1 MENGLITILE
11 EIYSKVR
18 SFEKT
23 MDGTYESLEKLVAAS
38 GKLHYPTVAFLI
50 YSRYV
55 DLFNF
60 ELIEDEADIA
70 ISISQATHSNVDGI
84 LKVWNELKEL
94 SPHSMLLVEMLRK
107 YDLHS
112 FQNEKNDKI
121 IGEFINHQYLFY
133 SDWETVLD
141 DDNSG
146 HVTSYHIIDSCKQKI
161 GIDTGGSIL
170 VSVDHRKVLENLLN
184 QVNVN
189 QKMFFCKCEPYS
201 LEIRIAT
208 LFLGHYH
215 NCQFVEN
222 DTEELFPF
230 DEARF
235 DGLYYMRTRKRETS
249 ILSLSKLLFY
259 VAENGFCVA
268 FNQSRDT
275 VDAMFYEY
283 EIPLMLDSV
292 GNLVIV
298 CKKVRDIRED
308 VRYGCYW
315 LNTEADGNFWK
326 DKMETLIKNDGSDY
340 NSFLLLKKDDFR
352 YATNK
357 IDFHSI
363 RRPKDQM
370 DFVWRKVSD
379 IISISDSEQLV
390 ENSKFEYQKIIRY
403 EELSENPFNVKA
415 DESKYLH
422 ADVLKG
428 LESNK
433 LVEEF
438 QIERLDEHDYDF
450 FIPTKYARIFGDT
463 YRHFVDTDET
473 HTFEKMLA
481 CRLVITPSLLYSHD
495 RVLRVFASK
504 EHPIC
509 ILKYYFIDEEEMGF
523 SCQSQVDV
531 ITINPDY
538 DENFIIYQLIKGND
552 HKGHILVAP
561 TREEQHTYYI
571 NKRLEYVAQFQPAI
585 DEMEDEVLNTIATS
599 DSNISEIG
607 LKNFRKYSNLNKL
620 QLGGIT
626 ILVGGNNSGKS
637 TIVKG
642 LLLAIDNIKSLVP
655 QDVRMLDGGRQ
666 LYFQLDANNIHDTHI
681 GTFNRVYSHNSQN
694 SENGKREMFF
704 SVKLSHFLI
713 GLMISPKEKD
723 DNTNVPIISITLGD
737 KKRGIS
743 FFFDYVHGT
752 TSVNFSTASESICRN
767 YKLNPEVIFKH
778 NMNVISSLVR
788 GVADDIKNDTS
799 DESGDSQSLK
809 GKIGSLIE
817 IAKELDCIITNT
829 QVEYIY
835 AHGIN
840 QKILF
845 NYNDHNDYMAITL
858 RDLKNEKLSNVEKSF
873 IQEWM
878 KNFGIGTDYDI
889 SSIGGEAYSIQIKNI
904 NGNMVH
910 LADMGMGANQVLIL
924 IFRLAIIIHRQRMR
938 GNVPYKPTVVVEE
951 PEQNM
956 HPAFQSKLATLFYE
970 MHKNY
975 GVNFIVETHSEYLV
989 RHAQVITARLF
1000 KSGDDVSPFKVYYFT
1015 GDSNTPCYDMGFQK
1029 NGKFERQFGLGFFN
1043 VADDEAMELF
1053 DLDDED

>member
-94 SPHSMLLVEMLRK
+94 SHHSMLLMELLRK

-112 FQNEKNDKI
+112 FQNEKNDMI
-121 IGEFINHQYLFY
+121 IAEFINHKYLFGYDY
-133 SDWETVLD
+133 SRHLEFED
-141 DDNSG
+141 DDDYEKIA
-146 HVTSYHIIDSCKQKI
+146 YHIIDSCKQHI
-161 GIDTGGSIL
+161 GIDMVGKLL
-170 VSVDHRKVLENLLN
+170 VSVEHCTILENLLN
-184 QVNVN
+184 HVKSD
-189 QKMFFCKCEPYS
+189 QKMIFCKCEKFS
-201 LEIRIAT
+201 LEIRIAI
-208 LFLGHYH
+208 LFLDCYH
-215 NCQFVEN
+215 DCQFVEN
-222 DTEELFPF
+222 ETDELFPF
-230 DEARF
+230 EEARF
-235 DGLYYMRTRKRETS
+235 DGLYYMRARDTS
-249 ILSLSKLLFY
+249 VLSLSKLLPY
-259 VAENGFCVA
+259 VMNNGFCVA
-268 FNQSRDT
+268 FNQSRDR
-275 VDAMFYEY
+275 VDEVFFEN
-283 EIPLMLDSV
+283 EIPLMIDTLEK
-292 GNLVIV
+292 LVVV
-298 CKKVRDIRED
+298 CKKVED
-308 VRYGCYW
+308 KDENVRYARFG
-315 LNTEADGNFWK
+315 LNDYTAEEADYWEEK
-326 DKMETLIKNDGSDY
+326 LSTLIKNNGSDY
-340 NSFLLLKKDDFR
+340 ESFLIMKKDDFR
-352 YATNK
+352 YATK
-357 IDFHSI
+357 EVGFDYI
-363 RRPKDQM
+363 RRALDQM
-370 DFVWRKVSD
+370 DFVWRNVAD
-379 IISISDSEQLV
+379 IITKPNSEQLV
-390 ENSKFEYQKIIRY
+390 SNPYFDDQKIIRFGD
-403 EELSENPFNVKA
+403 LSNNPFKIKVDDWKYLSIIKEDKEDIQNKVV
-415 DESKYLH
+415 EECRITRSGSNFYNFSIPSKYKT
-422 ADVLKG
+422 VF
-428 LESNK
+428 
-433 LVEEF
+433 V
-438 QIERLDEHDYDF
+438 
-450 FIPTKYARIFGDT
+450 DT
-463 YRHFVDTDET
+463 YRKFLSTEKT
-473 HTFEKMLA
+473 RTFDKMLT
-481 CRLVITPSLLYSHD
+481 CRLVTKPSILYNNFNQL
-495 RVLRVFASK
+495 LRVSASK
-504 EHPIC
+504 AHPVC
-509 ILKYYFIDEEEMGF
+509 IQKYNFHCEEWGWECR
-523 SCQSQVDV
+523 SAVDV
-531 ITINPDY
+531 IEISPDY

-561 TREEQHTYYI
+561 TKEEQHTYYI

-607 LKNFRKYSNLNKL
+607 LKNFRKFSNLNLL

-723 DNTNVPIISITLGD
+723 DNTNVPIISITLDD

-743 FFFDYVHGT
+743 FSFDYAHGT

-788 GVADDIKNDTS
+788 GIADDIKNDTS

-817 IAKELDCIITNT
+817 IAKELDYIITNT

-840 QKILF
+840 QKILY

-858 RDLKNEKLSNVEKSF
+858 RDLKNEKLSNFEKSF

-878 KNFGIGTDYDI
+878 GNFGIGTDYDI

-910 LADMGMGANQVLIL
+910 LADMGMGTNQVLIL

-938 GNVPYKPTVVVEE
+938 GNVPYKPTVIVEE

-956 HPAFQSKLATLFYE
+956 HPAFQSKLAMLFYE
-970 MHKNY
+970 MHKTY
-975 GVNFIVETHSEYLV
+975 GIKFIVETHSEYLV
-989 RHAQVITARLF
+989 RRTQVIVGAERYDTEEDLN
-1000 KSGDDVSPFKVYYFT
+1000 KKNVFKVYYFPT
-1015 GDSNTPCYDMGFQK
+1015 DKPPYEMKYRIDGNFINEFGKGFY
-1029 NGKFERQFGLGFFN
+1029 
-1043 VADDEAMELF
+1043 DEASNLLF
-1053 DLDDED
+1053 EIL